1 MSTTNSET
9 KEENKITFSQIA
21 LGILAFIVISIAFYA
36 GAGNNILFIMM
47 MT

>member
-21 LGILAFIVISIAFYA
+21 LGILVFIIISIGFYA
-36 GAGNNILFIMM
+36 GAGANILFLIA